1 MSPVSSR
8 IERREAARRSAP
20 EQKKKIADPSAA
32 WDEARRLAW
41 AHRGRLVLG
50 LALILVGQP
59 LGFVLPYSSKL
70 LVDEV
75 IAKRRAELLPLI
87 AAAAI
92 AATILQVGISFSLSQ
107 ILGVAAQRAITD
119 MRKRVQAHVAR
130 LPVRYFDSTQTGILI
145 SRIMSDAEGVR

>member
-20 EQKKKIADPSAA
+20 EQRKKKIADPSGA
-32 WDEARRLAW
+32 WQEARELAW
-41 AHRGRLVLG
+41 AHRGRLAVG
-50 LALILVGQP
+50 LLLILLNQP

-75 IAKRRAELLPLI
+75 IAKRRAELLPWL
-87 AAAAI
+87 AAAAV
-92 AATILQVGISFSLSQ
+92 AATLLQSATSFTLSQ
-107 ILGVAAQRAITD
+107 LLGVAAQRAITE

-130 LPVRYFDSTQTGILI
+130 LPVR
-145 SRIMSDAEGVR
+145 